1 MNMKVL
7 STENTNTIV
16 EIDLTNPKQSV
27 NDPALQALFSEG
39 YVIFSQL
46 AIEKDNKPVMLLF
59 MHKPISTKAKD
70 YSGYIKSIL
79 ALVAIQTLLLGA
91 LLWM

>member
-1 MNMKVL
+1 MNMKVVA
-7 STENTNTIV
+7 TENTNTIV

-27 NDPALQALFSEG
+27 NDPILQALFSDG

-59 MHKPISTKAKD
+59 MNKPISKEKND
-70 YSGYIKSIL
+70 YSRDIKSIL

>member
-1 MNMKVL
+1 MKVL
-7 STENTNTIV
+7 ATENTNTIV

-27 NDPALQALFSEG
+27 NDPILQALFSDG

-59 MHKPISTKAKD
+59 MNKPISKEKND
-70 YSGYIKSIL
+70 YSRDIKSIL

>member
-1 MNMKVL
+1 MKVVA
-7 STENTNTIV
+7 TENTNTIV

-27 NDPALQALFSEG
+27 NDPILQALFSDG

-59 MHKPISTKAKD
+59 MNKPISKEKND
-70 YSGYIKSIL
+70 YSRDIKSIL

>member
-1 MNMKVL
+1 MKVL

-27 NDPALQALFSEG
+27 NDPILQALFSDG

-59 MHKPISTKAKD
+59 MNKPISKEKND
-70 YSGYIKSIL
+70 YSRDIKSIL

>member
-1 MNMKVL
+1 MKVL
-7 STENTNTIV
+7 ATENTNTIV

-27 NDPALQALFSEG
+27 NDPIIQALFSDG

-59 MHKPISTKAKD
+59 MHRPIPKKNKD
-70 YSGYIKSIL
+70 ISIHIKSIL

>member
-27 NDPALQALFSEG
+27 NDPVLQALFSEG

-59 MHKPISTKAKD
+59 MHKSISKKGKD
-70 YSGYIKSIL
+70 YSVYIKSIL

-91 LLWM
+91 LLWT

>member
-27 NDPALQALFSEG
+27 NDPILQALFSDG

-59 MHKPISTKAKD
+59 MNKPISKEKND
-70 YSGYIKSIL
+70 YSRDIKSIL

>member
-1 MNMKVL
+1 MKVL

-27 NDPALQALFSEG
+27 NDPILQALFLDG

-59 MHKPISTKAKD
+59 MNKPASKENNN
-70 YSGYIKSIL
+70 YSRDIKSIL